1 MNVTEATVDER
12 GREVSWVRRHLNGSL
27 TVTSVVI
34 GIVGY
39 LLGDRTNWTAGYGFD
54 GRFYGE
60 LATNWASAVFGHGQ
74 IIPPGVG
81 AYTGPR
87 LIGVDS
93 YYAFRIVPSGIVWL
107 VSRAL
112 DLSPTHAHVVLV
124 FAMLDAAMIGLVMF
138 SWVRSADLLSLS
150 EREKLLGATALIVS
164 FAVLRTGT
172 YYPVLTDDTG
182 LGLGALAMLLWLR
195 GSTVALVLCTIA
207 GGFAWP
213 TQLLLGLLLL
223 AFPPPADVRAQ
234 LAAESAATPARLR
247 WRPAPFGSALGAF
260 AAISS
265 VAVLTYLQVSGY
277 RSASGTHQVPLFPL
291 SVALVGVYVFGVI
304 AFLVPAGGGRELLA
318 VVRRATP
325 WRVALA
331 IAVIAGIWIG
341 GSLIAHRPGYS
352 SIALVKDSLWST
364 TLDPALFAVV
374 FVAYYGPLVLVV
386 LADLPRVARDAW
398 RFGPAMVG
406 ILGVALL
413 GALLDEPRK
422 VVDTFPYLVLLGVL
436 ATRRIYV
443 LTWQILLVFLGLA
456 FFLARPW
463 LPIGNISTDLS
474 KLSQFPAQLYY
485 MSSGIG
491 TSPESYWLQLAA
503 VALVALVLWRLA
515 QPGHTPLAGRPGR
528 DPRGVPARNL

>member
-1 MNVTEATVDER
+1 MHVTEATVDER
-12 GREVSWVRRHLNGSL
+12 DRGVSSARRHFNGSL
-27 TVTSVVI
+27 TVTAVVI

-39 LLGDRTNWTAGYGFD
+39 LAGDRTNWTAGYGYD

-60 LATNWASAVFGHGQ
+60 LATNWASAVFGHGR
-74 IIPPGVG
+74 IIPPGIG

-87 LIGVDS
+87 LVGVDS

-124 FAMLDAAMIGLVMF
+124 FAMLDAAMIGLVIF

-207 GGFAWP
+207 GGFSWP
-213 TQLLLGLLLL
+213 PQLLLGLLLL

-234 LAAESAATPARLR
+234 LAADADAAATPARLR
-247 WRPAPFGSALGAF
+247 WRPARFGSALGAF

-265 VAVLTYLQVSGY
+265 VAVLIYLQVSGY

-304 AFLVPAGGGRELLA
+304 AFLIPAGGARELLA
-318 VVRRATP
+318 VVRKATP
-325 WRVALA
+325 WRVVLA

-341 GSLIAHRPGYS
+341 GGLIARRPGYN
-352 SIALVKDSLWST
+352 SIALVKDSVWST
-364 TLDPALFAVV
+364 TLDPGLFAVV
-374 FVAYYGPLVLVV
+374 LVAYYGPLLLVV

-406 ILGVALL
+406 ILGVGLL

-443 LTWQILLVFLGLA
+443 LSWRILLGFLGLA

-463 LPIGNISTDLS
+463 LPIGNISTNLT

-503 VALVALVLWRLA
+503 VTLVALVVWRVA
-515 QPGHTPLAGRPGR
+515 QPRPRAARDSTPPNRSA
-528 DPRGVPARNL
+528 VSA